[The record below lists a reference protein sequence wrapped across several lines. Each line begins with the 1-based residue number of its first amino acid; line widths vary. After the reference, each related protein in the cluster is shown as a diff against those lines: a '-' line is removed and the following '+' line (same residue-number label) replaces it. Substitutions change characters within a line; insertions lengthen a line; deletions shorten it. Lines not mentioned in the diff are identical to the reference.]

1 MGLFSRFGKNPNPP
15 AAGEGSATP
24 LTAEQQQQRQ
34 RELAREAARKIDE
47 IEAAM
52 AADIFPP
59 AAASAPVSAPGSA
72 PAPAPVTA
80 PATEDDLPH
89 AAAAPETAAVVDE
102 VAILYA
108 QGQLELAAELLRNNL
123 HSSAEPDLW
132 WLLFDLYQLD
142 GQRDAFDALSL
153 DYARRY
159 ETSPPGWTGTAPL
172 AQPLPRL
179 TLGSQHIASAEEQA
193 SLLATLRA
201 SPPELRLSG
210 AEALLA
216 ALRSS
221 LAGDTE
227 TPWLLLLE
235 LLQRLGREEE
245 FDQLALDYCVTFEVS
260 PPAFRPLPAKP
271 VASAG
276 TAVSTASSDS
286 FELPAAM
293 HAPLAG
299 LQSRIIVYAAQHP
312 RLIFDA
318 SRLQT
323 LDYLCAQQ
331 LLSCLGNLSCTSI
344 EFRNVNHLVAALLR
358 LLGFATLARIVPRQY

>member
-1 MGLFSRFGKNPNPP
+1 MGLFSRFGKNSNPP

-52 AADIFPP
+52 AADLFPSATP
-59 AAASAPVSAPGSA
+59 AAPVSAPASAQPAA
-72 PAPAPVTA
+72 PAA
-80 PATEDDLPH
+80 EEDLPH

-123 HSSAEPDLW
+123 QGSAGRDFW

-153 DYARRY
+153 DYARRF
-159 ETSPPGWTGTAPL
+159 ETSPPGWTGAAPA

-216 ALRSS
+216 PLRSN
-221 LAGDTE
+221 LAADTE
-227 TPWLLLLE
+227 TPWLLVLE

-245 FDQLALDYCVTFEVS
+245 FDQLALDYCITFEVS
-260 PPAFRPLPAKP
+260 PPAFRPVPTKPATG
-271 VASAG
+271 AG

-331 LLSCLGNLSCTSI
+331 LLACLGNLSCTSI
-344 EFRNVNHLVAALLR
+344 EFRNVNHLVAALLH